1 MKMYS
6 IASIIED
13 TLCILACI
21 LATEAE
27 LLDTYSIIMIW
38 AIRIAAKEDQIYK
51 SVNAVYMITLA
62 IVGILRIAYIIENA
76 RYSIKTEEAFISFGE
91 TAFAAITMT
100 VFMGVMS
107 IFGELGS
114 ADTLTFI
121 CIVGLSSMNFATIL
135 IIAGSSTLAM
145 LVQLLA
151 INIKRIKQKKKLES
165 AAYIPWMH
173 RAVVAVYITY
183 SIALYNR

>member
-1 MKMYS
+1 MKIYNIS
-6 IASIIED
+6 SIIED

-21 LATEAE
+21 LATDAK
-27 LLDTYSIIMIW
+27 LMDTYSIIMLW
-38 AIRIAAKEDQIYK
+38 SIRIAAKEDQMYK
-51 SVNAVYMITLA
+51 SVNAAYMISLA
-62 IVGILRIAYIIENA
+62 IAGVLRILYIIEDA
-76 RYSIKTEEAFISFGE
+76 RYNIKTEEAFISFGE
-91 TAFAAITMT
+91 TAFAAIVIT
-100 VFMGVMS
+100 VFMAVTS
-107 IFGELGS
+107 AFGELGV

-121 CIVGLSSMNFATIL
+121 CIVGLKSMNFTTIL

-173 RAVVAVYITY
+173 RAVVAVYIAY